1 MDMRKSLNK
10 IKIFFVKH
18 HLFCLGGIGF
28 VLVFAFIWHIA
39 MAPNTKIAEAQQ
51 NMFALTENIRN
62 FYKKRPDYWGLST
75 QSALKNGLIPQM
87 MLKDSKIYSAVG
99 QNILIGSD
107 EAGSVVMPGM
117 RSFYI
122 IYNGVSKKDCV
133 DMVSYPIS
141 EQNKLGLLGVIIKN
155 NKEEVVFQWGGENSL
170 PIKKDKATKIC
181 RNKSIILW
189 NFE

>member
-87 MLKDSKIYSAVG
+87 MLKDSKIYNAVG

-122 IYNGVSKKDCV
+122 IYDSVSKKDCV

-141 EQNKLGLLGVIIKN
+141 EQNKLGLLGIIIKN

>member
-122 IYNGVSKKDCV
+122 IYDGVSKKDCV

-155 NKEEVVFQWGGENSL
+155 NKEEVVFQWGGKNSL

>member
-28 VLVFAFIWHIA
+28 VLVFAFIWHIT

-122 IYNGVSKKDCV
+122 IYDGVSKKDCV

-155 NKEEVVFQWGGENSL
+155 NKEEVVFQWGGKNSL

>member
-75 QSALKNGLIPQM
+75 QSALKNGLFPQM
-87 MLKDSKIYSAVG
+87 MLKESKIYSAVG

-122 IYNGVSKKDCV
+122 IYDGVSKKDCV

>member
-122 IYNGVSKKDCV
+122 IYDGVSKKDCV

-141 EQNKLGLLGVIIKN
+141 EQNKLGLLGIIIKN

>member
-28 VLVFAFIWHIA
+28 VLVFAFIWHIT

-122 IYNGVSKKDCV
+122 IYDGVSKKDCV

>member
-122 IYNGVSKKDCV
+122 IYDGVSKKDCV